1 MKVGLVLGAGGVVGA
16 SWLIGALDALESETG
31 WRASSAEH
39 IIGTSAGS
47 AVGAI
52 LASGIEAPFMA
63 AYAAGRTLE
72 GFAEAEQRAE
82 GLVTRI
88 TGSELRLQRAL
99 PPIGPGSWRLAA
111 STLLHPQRHAPAA
124 VLAGWLPRG
133 FVSTS
138 PVRELVE
145 RFVPGTWPDHPRY
158 WAVAADYRSG
168 KRVAFGRAGAPDAR
182 AADAVAASCA
192 IPGWYHPVKI
202 AGRRYVDGG
211 ICSASNLDLLCGTD
225 VDLVV
230 CLNPMSSMVQVAG
243 GSPADRFAAL
253 MRAQTGR
260 RLGHEARKLRA
271 EGKRVVVVQ
280 PTEDD
285 VAQMGVNL
293 MNGRRRVA
301 VLEQA
306 RKSTAL
312 TLRRLRA
319 EDVPLPGRSRGRR
332 GAAAPARAAAG
343 RAA

>member
-1 MKVGLVLGAGGVVGA
+1 M
-16 SWLIGALDALESETG
+16 
-31 WRASSAEH
+31 
-39 IIGTSAGS
+39 
-47 AVGAI
+47 
-52 LASGIEAPFMA
+52 
-63 AYAAGRTLE
+63 AAGRLDPP
-72 GFAEAEQRAE
+72 ASPASRA
-82 GLVTRI
+82 R
-88 TGSELRLQRAL
+88 R
-99 PPIGPGSWRLAA
+99 
-111 STLLHPQRHAPAA
+111 A

-133 FVSTS
+133 FVSTA

-145 RFVPGTWPDHPRY
+145 RFVPGAWPDHPRY
-158 WAVAADYRSG
+158 WAVAADYGSG
-168 KRVAFGRAGAPDAR
+168 RRVAFGRAGAPEAR

-192 IPGWYHPVKI
+192 IPGWYHPVRI

-225 VDLVV
+225 VDLVL
-230 CLNPMSSMVQVAG
+230 CLNPMSSMAQVAG

-260 RLGHEARKLRA
+260 RLGHEARKLRE

-280 PTEDD
+280 PTEED
-285 VAQMGVNL
+285 VALMGVNL

-301 VLEQA
+301 VVEQA

-319 EDVPLPGRSRGRR
+319 EDVPLPGRSRGSRTS
-332 GAAAPARAAAG
+332 AAPRAAAG